1 MASPGHPTRYAVVL
15 ETRMN
20 STPRAEPYYKPA
32 QVLLYGTCAVALIL
46 GLYARFKGL
55 GSASMAADE
64 YYIAR
69 SVENVLR
76 VGVPEYECGG
86 YYPRALIF
94 QYAVALLASVGLDV
108 ELAARTV
115 ASVASVVAL
124 PAAFLLGRRVGGCA
138 VGIAAVAILA
148 VSVWEVEVARFGRM
162 YAPFQA
168 VFLWYLVY
176 FVKLTVDRQR
186 SALWPLLALTVLGVL
201 TWEGGAF
208 LALASLVAPFVNNS
222 QGRLSRA
229 DVLFLALNVV
239 VFVGIF
245 ALTLSNL
252 RFAGNGEP
260 QFPADFD
267 VDAAR
272 EVSRAALGIDGDT
285 RSLWRTLSAHLGWML
300 IALAPVLL
308 ALNAAR
314 YLWRIR
320 AQWPVALGLL
330 LALVLGLYQQFAACG
345 AVLLLLPLLGL
356 LPAQEFASAPG
367 KHVLLAIAAS
377 AVFWVAFGL
386 MTSDWRQGVETT
398 WLGHNHIV
406 WLGYELT
413 RFPNVLLQVVRPW
426 SHSVPI
432 LGLGLAVLLV
442 VAMWRVL
449 RHGERVAVERALMLL
464 TVCLLVLVG
473 MSEPPRQ
480 ETRYVFFLY
489 PVVIILALGANVHIA
504 RVVGKSHGTGAE
516 IVGVLALLA
525 LFMLTEDFQP
535 RHLLNTGTM
544 AANVR
549 TDLPANLETHVVGRT
564 DVRGAAQWLSAHAV
578 SGRTLVVNAFPTADY
593 YYKHFDFTYIDQ
605 NSPRFRAYA
614 CRRGTLE
621 RWGNLPLVHTMPQ
634 LDARIA
640 AAGGAFMVIGDR
652 NADQF
657 TSALARW
664 NPRIVWSAP
673 DAEIQILAFGAP

>member
-1 MASPGHPTRYAVVL
+1 
-15 ETRMN
+15 
-20 STPRAEPYYKPA
+20 RAEHYSKLA
-32 QVLLYGTCAVALIL
+32 QVLLYGTCAVALVL
-46 GLYARFKGL
+46 GLYGRFKGL

-76 VGVPEYECGG
+76 VGVPEYLCGG

-94 QYAVALLASVGLDV
+94 QYAVALLASSGMDV
-108 ELAARTV
+108 ELAARLI

-124 PAAFLLGRRVGGCA
+124 PAAFLLGRRVGGPA
-138 VGIAAVAILA
+138 VGLAAVAILA

-208 LALASLVAPFVNNS
+208 LALASLLAPFVNNS
-222 QGRLSRA
+222 RGRLSQA
-229 DVLFLALNVV
+229 EVLFLALNVV
-239 VFVGIF
+239 VFIGIF
-245 ALTLSNL
+245 ALTFANL
-252 RFAGNGEP
+252 RLAGTGEP
-260 QFPADFD
+260 QFPDNFD

-272 EVSRAALGIDGDT
+272 EVSLAALGIVDDT
-285 RSLWRTLSAHLGWML
+285 RPLWRTLSAHFGWMI
-300 IALAPVLL
+300 IALVPVLL
-308 ALNAAR
+308 ALNAVR

-330 LALVLGLYQQFAACG
+330 LALVLGLFQQFAACG

-356 LPAQEFASAPG
+356 LPAREFASGPG
-367 KHVLLAIAAS
+367 RHVLLAIAAT

-386 MTSDWRQGVETT
+386 MTSDWRQGVATT
-398 WLGHNHIV
+398 WLGHNHFV
-406 WLGYELT
+406 WLAYELT
-413 RFPNVLLQVVRPW
+413 RFPNLLLQVVRPW
-426 SHSVPI
+426 SRSVPI
-432 LGLGLAVLLV
+432 LGVGLALLF
-442 VAMWRVL
+442 ALALWRVL
-449 RHGERVAVERALMLL
+449 RQGEQAAVERALLL
-464 TVCLLVLVG
+464 TTVCLLALVG

-489 PVVIILALGANVHIA
+489 PVFIILGLGAAVHAA
-504 RVVGKSHGTGAE
+504 RAIGRTWGTGAE
-516 IVGVLALLA
+516 VIGVLALAA

-549 TDLPANLETHVVGRT
+549 ADLPEKLETHVVGRT

-593 YYKHFDFTYIDQ
+593 YYKHFDFTYIDES
-605 NSPRFRAYA
+605 SPRFRAYA

-621 RWGNLPLVHTMPQ
+621 RWGNLPLVHSMPQ
-634 LDARIA
+634 LDSRIA

-664 NPRIVWSAP
+664 NPRIVWTAP